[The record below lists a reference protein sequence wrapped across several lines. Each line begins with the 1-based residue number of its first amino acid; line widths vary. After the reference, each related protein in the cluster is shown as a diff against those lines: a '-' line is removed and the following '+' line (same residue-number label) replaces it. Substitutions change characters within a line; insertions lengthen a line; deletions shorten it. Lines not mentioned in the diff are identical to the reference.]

1 VTGGWGR
8 ECAIQLPLHWG
19 QLFAAVADKPGQQLN
34 QADKWQT
41 QMQTGLKIMALI
53 TLQVGK
59 QSCVHA

>member
-1 VTGGWGR
+1 MPFSCLCIG
-8 ECAIQLPLHWG
+8 G

-59 QSCVHA
+59 QSFVHA